1 MERKK
6 TFGRVREKIKIKY
19 GNLLDFSEEI
29 GINKATLSKKMNGK
43 SEWTR
48 SEIEKI
54 CALLEIPTCEIGE
67 YFFYN

>member
-54 CALLEIPTCEIGE
+54 CSLLEIPTCEIGE